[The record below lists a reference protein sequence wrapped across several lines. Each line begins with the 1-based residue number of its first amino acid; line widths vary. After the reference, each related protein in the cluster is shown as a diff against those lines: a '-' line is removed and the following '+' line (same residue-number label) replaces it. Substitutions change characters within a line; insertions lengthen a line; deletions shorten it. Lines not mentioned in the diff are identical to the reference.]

1 MEIDKIKI
9 AAQNDLKE
17 QISQLKKS
25 NKLREVRTGFSN
37 LIDNTS
43 HLTRNKLSVHVGIYD
58 DEIVIKPAN
67 LATVVFLEEGIIIH
81 EKIVDVGK
89 IKINDIHYFFETI
102 SKYGRASSIKKRLSR
117 NIESVIVKLK
127 DGKIYELNKLFHQ
140 KPLLFSKRPEK
151 FFWLKDPETEEFTV
165 HNERSFVSKK
175 VNLVEDKL

>member
-25 NKLREVRTGFSN
+25 NKLREVRIGFSN

-43 HLTRNKLSVHVGIYD
+43 HLTRNKLGVHVGIYD
-58 DEIVIKPAN
+58 DEIIVKPAN
-67 LATVVFLEEGIIIH
+67 LATVVFLEEGIIIK

-89 IKINDIHYFFETI
+89 IKINDVHYFFETPA
-102 SKYGRASSIKKRLSR
+102 KYGIAGNIKKRLNR
-117 NIESVIVKLK
+117 HIESVIVKLK
-127 DGKIYELNKLFHQ
+127 DGKFYELSRLFHQ
-140 KPLLFSKRPEK
+140 RPLLYSKRPEK

-165 HNERSFVSKK
+165 HNERCFVSKK